1 MDQVDQ
7 IKRKLSIVDI
17 VGEYVELKK
26 SGRNYKALCPFHGE
40 KTPSFMVSPELQ
52 IYKCFGCGE
61 SGDMF
66 SFVEKTEGI
75 EFPQAL
81 EKLAERA
88 GIELEKTHSDP
99 DKGRRQV
106 VYEIN
111 HLTAEY
117 YHFVLTKHKV
127 GKNALDYL
135 TKERKFTANTIES
148 FKLGY
153 APDSWD
159 GLFSFLA
166 KRKYSV
172 SDILASGVVVAKK
185 SGDGYLD
192 KFKGRII
199 FPFTGIDGNVVGFSG
214 RTVFDREP
222 KYINTSETLVFHK
235 SSFLYGLDKAK
246 VGIRKKG
253 AVFVEGPTDVISS
266 YQAGVDNV
274 VATSGTAL
282 TTGHLKIISRFT
294 KDITFCFDS
303 DSAGFSAVDR
313 AIELAEKEDFNL
325 RVAIIPEKY
334 KDLDEFIK
342 SGPKDLFSFFD
353 GAVSVYDFFLTLVLK
368 RYNKNDPIGKKKIV
382 QELVPIYSRITDP
395 VTLNHYTKRLSEAV
409 SIDQTTVTN
418 LLKGKAVS
426 GFDTR
431 EEQIE
436 DKGSDSEETKGK
448 SPGEYILALLMKAP
462 LDISQTV
469 LYKLAQKDFADPKLA
484 EVFSVLKEHLID
496 RKKKLEIKHF
506 SNKFGDELK
515 GLIEDLYLWDMG
527 DLAADPVLLQSEID
541 TAFARLKQATIKR
554 ELKEL
559 SARIK
564 DAEISKD
571 VELLDELSRKFKDL
585 SQKLI

>member
-1 MDQVDQ
+1 MDQVDEVKQ
-7 IKRKLSIVDI
+7 KTDI
-17 VGEYVELKK
+17 VSLISEYIELKK
-26 SGRNYKALCPFHGE
+26 AGRNYKALCPFHGE
-40 KTPSFMVSPELQ
+40 KTHSFMVSPELQ

-88 GIELEKTHSDP
+88 GIELEKMRPDP
-99 DKGRRQV
+99 DKGKRQV

-159 GLFSFLA
+159 GLISLLA

-172 SDILASGVVVAKK
+172 SDILASCVVVAKK

-431 EEQIE
+431 EEQIG

-462 LDISQTV
+462 LDISQT
-469 LYKLAQKDFADPKLA
+469 
-484 EVFSVLKEHLID
+484 
-496 RKKKLEIKHF
+496 
-506 SNKFGDELK
+506 
-515 GLIEDLYLWDMG
+515 
-527 DLAADPVLLQSEID
+527 
-541 TAFARLKQATIKR
+541 
-554 ELKEL
+554 
-559 SARIK
+559 
-564 DAEISKD
+564 
-571 VELLDELSRKFKDL
+571 
-585 SQKLI
+585 